1 MSDDIA
7 KCPGIIDNELC
18 LNRERC
24 LRFTIKADDLWQA
37 WMTPRYNDKGL
48 CANFINN
55 HQDEKKRKSD

>member
-7 KCPGIIDNELC
+7 KCSGIIDGDPC

-24 LRFTIKADDLWQA
+24 LRFTIKSDDLWQA
-37 WMTPRYNDKGL
+37 WLNPRYNDKGL